1 MPDWWEGFKVGQLV
15 EDKPPPGTSIV
26 PSQALVIRLCPENEN
41 PYPVPRPVIEIQ
53 WIATGATSLMFT
65 TDMRRGEQ

>member
-1 MPDWWEGFKVGQLV
+1 MSDWWEGFKVGQLV

-41 PYPVPRPVIEIQ
+41 PNALNRPVMEIQ
-53 WIATGATSLMFT
+53 WVATGAMSLMFT
-65 TDMRRGEQ
+65 RDMRRVKQ